1 VRALLVWFWFMIKIF
16 NSVGGRIK
24 QIDSIENTEKGSWIH
39 VVAPSSDEI
48 DLLATNLNIER
59 EFFQYPLDEDERSRI
74 DQEETQTL
82 IIVNFPVAIPGGYD
96 TYPLGIILT
105 DKVIITVSSQEPALL
120 TDFISGK
127 IRTFDTYKKVRFVLQ
142 ILYKISVLYMTYL
155 RQISRKIDYV
165 EEVLR
170 NATKNEELLKMLSL
184 NKSLVYLSTALRA
197 NQVVLEKIEKIRYF
211 RIYEED
217 LELLEDTLIEN
228 RQSIEMSTVCTNIL
242 TGTMDAYA
250 SIISNNLNG
259 VMKFLTAAT
268 IIIMLPNFIASVYG
282 MNVPLPFQESSQA
295 FGIVMVACLLV
306 TVLSAV
312 FFKRKKLF

>member
-1 VRALLVWFWFMIKIF
+1 M
-16 NSVGGRIK
+16 
-24 QIDSIENTEKGSWIH
+24 
-39 VVAPSSDEI
+39 
-48 DLLATNLNIER
+48 
-59 EFFQYPLDEDERSRI
+59 DEDERSRI
-74 DQEETQTL
+74 DQEEAQTL
-82 IIVNFPVAIPGGYD
+82 IIVKYPVTTLGGYD

-105 DKVIITVSSQEPALL
+105 DKVIVTVSGQDPILL
-120 TDFISGK
+120 TDFTSGK
-127 IRTFDTYKKVRFVLQ
+127 VRTFDTYKKVRFVLQ
-142 ILYKISVLYMTYL
+142 ILFKISVLYMTYL

-228 RQSIEMSTVCTNIL
+228 RQSIEMSNICSNIL

-259 VMKFLTAAT
+259 VMKFLTAST
-268 IIIMLPNFIASVYG
+268 IVIMIPNFIASFYG
-282 MNVPLPFQESSQA
+282 MNVKLPLQEHSFA
-295 FGIVMVACLLV
+295 FLIIVLICILV
-306 TVLSAV
+306 IIITTL
-312 FFKRKKLF
+312 FFRNKKML

>member
-1 VRALLVWFWFMIKIF
+1 MIKIY
-16 NSVGGRIK
+16 NSVSGRLK

-39 VVAPSSDEI
+39 VVNPSTEEI
-48 DLLATNLNIER
+48 DLLSTNLNIER

-74 DQEETQTL
+74 DQEEAQTL
-82 IIVNFPVAIPGGYD
+82 IIVNYPITIPGGYD

-105 DKVIITVSSQEPALL
+105 DKVIVTVSAQDPALL
-120 TDFISGK
+120 IDFTSGK
-127 IRTFDTYKKVRFVLQ
+127 VRTFDTYKKVRFVLQ
-142 ILYKISVLYMTYL
+142 ILFKISILYMTYL

-228 RQSIEMSTVCTNIL
+228 RQSIEMSNICSNIL
-242 TGTMDAYA
+242 TGTMEAYA

-268 IIIMLPNFIASVYG
+268 IVIMVPNFIASLYG
-282 MNVPLPFQESSQA
+282 MNVKLPFQNHSLA
-295 FGIVMVACLLV
+295 FILIGLLCILV
-306 TVLSAV
+306 TIITTL
-312 FFKRKKLF
+312 FFRRKRMF

>member
-1 VRALLVWFWFMIKIF
+1 MIKIY
-16 NSVGGRIK
+16 NSVSGRLK

-39 VVAPSSDEI
+39 VVNPTAEEI

-74 DQEETQTL
+74 DQEEAQTL
-82 IIVNFPVAIPGGYD
+82 IIVNYPVTTPGGYD

-105 DKVIITVSSQEPALL
+105 DKVIVTVSGQDPILL
-120 TDFISGK
+120 TDFTSGK
-127 IRTFDTYKKVRFVLQ
+127 VRTFDTYKKVRFVLQ
-142 ILYKISVLYMTYL
+142 ILFKISVLYMTYL

-228 RQSIEMSTVCTNIL
+228 RQSIEMSNICSNIL

-259 VMKFLTAAT
+259 VMKFLTAST
-268 IIIMLPNFIASVYG
+268 IVIMIPNFIASFYG
-282 MNVPLPFQESSQA
+282 MNVKLPLQEHSFA
-295 FGIVMVACLLV
+295 FLIIVLICILV
-306 TVLSAV
+306 IIITTL
-312 FFKRKKLF
+312 FFRNKKML